1 MLSIAEYNPFFIKK
15 TFDLPE
21 YKPKP
26 KKKVIVDRDDMFCEL
41 FNKIHNHDIAHI
53 DYVFNE
59 KQEKVKIA
67 MEIHKLKLKP
77 KMKDEVEL
85 NLIYG
90 TKIDLKT
97 LNVLCIFYKIN
108 LLYVKDNIFIKMF
121 YNDKPHGMNDILYM
135 NKTIQT
141 TPIDVTSK
149 YEVNLEK
156 PLRCASY
163 YKIDELRQ
171 ISRQLHLP
179 TENIKKQ
186 QLYESIH
193 NILDKMI
200 I

>member
-1 MLSIAEYNPFFIKK
+1 
-15 TFDLPE
+15 
-21 YKPKP
+21 
-26 KKKVIVDRDDMFCEL
+26 
-41 FNKIHNHDIAHI
+41 
-53 DYVFNE
+53 
-59 KQEKVKIA
+59 
-67 MEIHKLKLKP
+67 
-77 KMKDEVEL
+77 
-85 NLIYG
+85 
-90 TKIDLKT
+90 
-97 LNVLCIFYKIN
+97 
-108 LLYVKDNIFIKMF
+108 MF